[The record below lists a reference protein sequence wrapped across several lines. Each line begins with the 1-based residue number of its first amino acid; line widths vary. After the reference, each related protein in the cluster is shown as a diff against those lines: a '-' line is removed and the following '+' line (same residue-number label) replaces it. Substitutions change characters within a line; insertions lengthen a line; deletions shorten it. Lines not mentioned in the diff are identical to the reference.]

1 MGEDGAREGVQVRVE
16 GRVQGVGF
24 RWYTRDCA
32 IRLGLAGSV
41 RNLPDGAVEAVAVGS
56 HVALSAWVEV
66 VRRGP
71 PMGRVLSCSVQSC
84 SVQAL
89 TESGDEHDGFVILH

>member
-1 MGEDGAREGVQVRVE
+1 LGEGGSGAKVRVRVE

-32 IRLGLAGSV
+32 VVLGLTGFV
-41 RNLPDGAVEAVAVGS
+41 KNLPDGAVEAIAEGS
-56 HVALSAWVEV
+56 VVALSTWVAQ

-71 PMGRVLSCSVQSC
+71 PMGRVLSCSVQQS
-84 SVQAL
+84 
-89 TESGDEHDGFVILH
+89 TEATREYDDFAILH